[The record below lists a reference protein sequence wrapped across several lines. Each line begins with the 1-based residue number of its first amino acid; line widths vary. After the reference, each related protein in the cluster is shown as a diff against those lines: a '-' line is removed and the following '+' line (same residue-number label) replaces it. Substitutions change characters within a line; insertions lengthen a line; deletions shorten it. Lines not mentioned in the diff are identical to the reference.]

1 MATVSV
7 IIPTF
12 NRQEV
17 VGQAVQS
24 VLAQTYTDYE
34 VLVVD
39 DGSTDDTEQ
48 VLHTWHS
55 SIRYIK
61 KANGGPASARN
72 EGLRHASSDYVAFL
86 DSDDLWEPTFLQTG
100 MSFFSNNHDLG
111 LFTTAHW
118 VEPERLHRPR
128 VKHARLEGDL
138 YSLLFQK
145 NFITTS
151 AVLVKRGCFET
162 IGGFN
167 EKLEQAEDYDMW
179 LRIARRYPMVFLNQ
193 PLCRWRSHS
202 SNVSRHELQ
211 RRVCVQRVIQ
221 ANYDPARISQKIWKL
236 RQSRIWVSLGRAY
249 LQQSYKT
256 KAHQCFR
263 EAIRL
268 TPLRFRPWRY
278 FFQTWF

>member
-1 MATVSV
+1 MTRWYSGRVHPHSNGWKLKPRHVAPRPSCRIASRWRSSPSV
-7 IIPTF
+7 CLARSGVIAAPSITRISIIEAGGRILRTHTCFSLLRSRAVRFRFRTF
-12 NRQEV
+12 RETPDLY
-17 VGQAVQS
+17 A
-24 VLAQTYTDYE
+24 
-34 VLVVD
+34 D
-39 DGSTDDTEQ
+39 D
-48 VLHTWHS
+48 
-55 SIRYIK
+55 
-61 KANGGPASARN
+61 
-72 EGLRHASSDYVAFL
+72 
-86 DSDDLWEPTFLQTG
+86 
-100 MSFFSNNHDLG
+100 HDLG

-236 RQSRIWVSLGRAY
+236 RQSRVF
-249 LQQSYKT
+249 
-256 KAHQCFR
+256 C
-263 EAIRL
+263 
-268 TPLRFRPWRY
+268 
-278 FFQTWF
+278 